1 MDFEKYVDIKD
12 RLLFGVLHLFVQD
25 FPATSNSATEKY
37 LSGMIHDKLAIGVL
51 RPGKYNGL
59 DQAIDSLKIRI
70 YFNTVSALLNACLI
84 NQNRPGREDFIN
96 TWDSAGKTMDSKK
109 VGGSR
114 GSYVQS

>member
-37 LSGMIHDKLAIGVL
+37 LSGMTHDKLAIGVL
-51 RPGKYNGL
+51 RL